1 MSNESV
7 DLNCRQVTDL
17 VTNYV
22 EGALPKNERLAFEQ
36 HVAICPPCR
45 AYFAQMRTVVR
56 VAGSLREDDL
66 PESVRESLV
75 SAFRRWKEGDPER

>member
-1 MSNESV
+1 MSDVN
-7 DLNCRQVTDL
+7 LNCQQIADL
-17 VTNYV
+17 VTEYV
-22 EGALPKNERLAFEQ
+22 DGALPKDERLAFEQ

-66 PESVRESLV
+66 PESVRADLV
-75 SAFRRWKEGDPER
+75 SVFRDWKATGRNS

>member
-1 MSNESV
+1 MSSDSINLS
-7 DLNCRQVTDL
+7 CRQVTDL

-45 AYFAQMRTVVR
+45 AYFAQMRTVVQ
-56 VAGSLREDDL
+56 VAGSLHEDDL
-66 PESVRESLV
+66 PESVRANLV
-75 SAFRRWKEGDPER
+75 SAFRRWKSEEPKP